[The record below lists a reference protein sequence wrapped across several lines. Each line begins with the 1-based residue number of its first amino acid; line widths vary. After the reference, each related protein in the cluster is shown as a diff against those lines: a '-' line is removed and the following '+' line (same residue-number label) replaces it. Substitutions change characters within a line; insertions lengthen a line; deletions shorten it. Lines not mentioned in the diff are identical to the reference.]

1 MELPGSGIEV
11 LDVYAK
17 YDSYYA
23 IEAVTV
29 YLNSPFY
36 TLLLGPNGAG
46 KTTLIK
52 VLVGLLKPVRGRVRV
67 YGFDPYKERTVLS
80 RLVGYLP
87 QPGSTRPT
95 PFMRVRDL
103 VAMGYLATKKPPRYV
118 DKEVEHAIFA
128 SLRVI
133 GIESLADKYL
143 TELSGGELQRALIAS
158 VIVRK
163 PKLLVLDEP
172 LASLDINAKCELID
186 LLLKLHKSLG
196 MDIVMSTHELT
207 TCTYFEPTVV
217 LINRTVLSYGPARK
231 VLTPENLKMA
241 YPNVVE
247 VGGLT
252 ILTED
257 HAVKG

>member
-103 VAMGYLATKKPPRYV
+103 VAMGYLSTKKPPRYV

-241 YPNVVE
+241 YPSVVE

>member
-1 MELPGSGIEV
+1 MELLESSIEV

-17 YDSYYA
+17 YDSFYA
-23 IEAVTV
+23 IEAVTIH
-29 YLNSPFY
+29 LNSPFY

-52 VLVGLLKPVRGRVRV
+52 VLVGLLKPVRGRVRI
-67 YGFDPYKERTVLS
+67 YGFDPFKDRANLS
-80 RLVGYLP
+80 KLVGYLP
-87 QPGSTRPT
+87 QPGSTRPA

-103 VAMGYLATKKPPRYV
+103 VAVGYLSHRRPPRYV
-118 DKEVEHAIFA
+118 DKEVEHAIAA

-133 GIESLADKYL
+133 GIENLADKYL
-143 TELSGGELQRALIAS
+143 TDLSGGELQRASIAS

-172 LASLDINAKCELID
+172 LASLDMKAKCELIE
-186 LLLKLHKSLG
+186 LLLELHRSFG
-196 MDIVMSTHELT
+196 MDIIMSTHELT
-207 TCTYFEPTVV
+207 PCTYFEPTVV

-231 VLTPENLKMA
+231 VLTSENLKMA
-241 YPNVVE
+241 YPSMVE
-247 VGGLT
+247 VAGLT

-257 HAVKG
+257 HAVRG